1 MTDSPTETVK
11 ELLELSQRLLESI
24 DRQDW
29 STYTELCAE
38 DLTAFEPEAAGHLV
52 AGLDFHRFYLDPFYL
67 DRSQTAGIE
76 TGRKTGAAGKPP
88 RQQSTIS
95 SPHVR
100 LLGDVAVVC
109 YVRLVQRDSVE
120 GMHRTHTFEETRIW
134 QRQKGGWRHV
144 HFHRS
149 PAGRSD
155 V

>member
-1 MTDSPTETVK
+1 MTAPHTEIVQ

-52 AGLDFHRFYLDPFYL
+52 GGMNFHRFYL
-67 DRSQTAGIE
+67 DRSQTAEIE
-76 TGRKTGAAGKPP
+76 TVKKAGPDGNT

-109 YVRLVQRDSVE
+109 YIRLVQRCNGE
-120 GMHRTHTFEETRIW
+120 GKHSTHTFEETRIW
-134 QRQKGGWRHV
+134 QRQAGRWRHI

-149 PAGRSD
+149 SAGWFD
-155 V
+155 T